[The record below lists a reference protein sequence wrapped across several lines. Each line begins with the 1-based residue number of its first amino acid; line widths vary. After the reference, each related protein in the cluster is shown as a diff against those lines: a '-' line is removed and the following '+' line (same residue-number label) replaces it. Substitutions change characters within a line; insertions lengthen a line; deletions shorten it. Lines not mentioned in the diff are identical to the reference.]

1 MRFKSSQKNSA
12 HVDPATIDGPA
23 LPTEIAA
30 KGNGNGN
37 GHTEVAADANG
48 NGKGRRAA
56 KKNGKPTA
64 APVATVAAPSAPP
77 AAPTATATIAPPAPS
92 ATSANGGAVQ
102 RLGELLVSRDLLT
115 VDDLERALAQQQPDH
130 HLGETLVAMNVV
142 DERKLIDVLAQQ
154 LGVASVDLRRET
166 PSEDALAALPEA
178 TARELGAIP
187 MVRRDNMLDVA
198 VADPRRAGLV
208 DALAKASK
216 CRVTLLLAPA
226 SEVRRAIDQ
235 SYRALADVER
245 HIRQFELTSLQP
257 ARVENA
263 PTLQQAVDSSAP
275 VVQVV
280 NLIVTQALR
289 DRASDVHIEPMG
301 HQIRVR
307 MRIDGALQDVLTL
320 PADMG
325 PAIVSR
331 IKVMSGMNIVERRRA
346 QDGQFETAVD
356 NRALDVRVSTTPV
369 IHGEKTV
376 LRLLDKSRSLYEMT
390 DLGMPGHATEAFS
403 DLLRS
408 PFGMVLCAGP
418 TGSGK
423 TTTLYAALAEINTT
437 ERNITTIEDPVEYVL
452 PTVNQIQ
459 INEAAEITFAGGLK
473 SILRQDPD
481 VILVGEIRDV
491 ETARIAVQSALTG
504 HFVLSSLHATDAA
517 SAIHRFLDMGIEPFL
532 IAPSVLAVVGQR
544 LVRRICRECRAPYEP
559 PADELAFYE
568 SIGGAEKTQFFH
580 GEGCNF
586 CSGTGYQ
593 ERIGVYEVLRMTDAM
608 RELIVDQPAYSE
620 LRKLAIAEGMHP
632 LRDEAL
638 RLVAEDTTTIPEILR
653 SVYPL

>member
-1 MRFKSSQKNSA
+1 MRFKSPQKQ
-12 HVDPATIDGPA
+12 TRG
-23 LPTEIAA
+23 
-30 KGNGNGN
+30 
-37 GHTEVAADANG
+37 
-48 NGKGRRAA
+48 A
-56 KKNGKPTA
+56 KKHDA
-64 APVATVAAPSAPP
+64 AVGVH
-77 AAPTATATIAPPAPS
+77 
-92 ATSANGGAVQ
+92 
-102 RLGELLVSRDLLT
+102 GELLPGAAKSNGAAKPNAASNGALIGSSAAAATAAVPQAPTRARLGDLLVQRGLLT
-115 VDDLERALAQQQPDH
+115 SDAIDRALAAQPPSDKRVGETLIDLRLVDERNVVDALAQQF
-130 HLGETLVAMNVV
+130 
-142 DERKLIDVLAQQ
+142 
-154 LGVASVDLRRET
+154 GVTPVDLRHERPEA
-166 PSEDALAALPEA
+166 DALGALPEA
-178 TARELGAIP
+178 SARELSAIP
-187 MVRRDNMLDVA
+187 MCRRDGVLEIA
-198 VADPRRAGLV
+198 VGDPTKPGLATELARAAGGSV
-208 DALAKASK
+208 K
-216 CRVTLLLAPA
+216 LLLAPA

-235 SYRALADVER
+235 SYRALAGVER
-245 HIRQFELTSLQP
+245 HVREFELTST
-257 ARVENA
+257 A
-263 PTLQQAVDSSAP
+263 PTRGSSPALQQAVDGQAP

-301 HQIRVR
+301 SQIRVR
-307 MRIDGALQDVLTL
+307 MRVDGALHDVLTL

-346 QDGQFETAVD
+346 QDGQFETSVD

-376 LRLLDKSRSLYEMT
+376 LRLLDKSRSLYKMSE
-390 DLGMPGHATEAFS
+390 LGMPAHATAAFS
-403 DLLRS
+403 ELLRS

-437 ERNITTIEDPVEYVL
+437 ERNIMTVEDPVEYVL

-459 INEAAEITFAGGLK
+459 INETADITFAGGLK

-504 HFVLSSLHATDAA
+504 HFVLSSL
-517 SAIHRFLDMGIEPFL
+517 
-532 IAPSVLAVVGQR
+532 QR
-544 LVRRICRECRAPYEP
+544 LVRRMCRECTVAYRP
-559 PADELAFYE
+559 PADEISFYE
-568 SIGGAEKTQFFH
+568 SIGGTPKQEFFH
-580 GEGCNF
+580 GAGCNF
-586 CSGTGYQ
+586 CSDTGYQ

-608 RELIVDQPAYSE
+608 RELIVEQPAYSD
-620 LRKLAIAEGMHP
+620 LRKLAISEGMRP

-638 RLVAEDTTTIPEILR
+638 RLVAADVTTIPEILR